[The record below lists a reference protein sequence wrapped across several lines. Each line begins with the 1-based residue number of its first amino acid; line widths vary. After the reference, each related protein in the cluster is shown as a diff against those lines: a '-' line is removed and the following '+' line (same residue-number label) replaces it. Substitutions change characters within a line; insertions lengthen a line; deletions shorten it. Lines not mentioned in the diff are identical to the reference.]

1 MNKELEILE
10 AWKRIKNHCQNDFIM
25 NLLYGYEKELRIV
38 KTALNEFVKLKKIEK
53 ELGVGLTTLFK
64 ALKQETL
71 FIKTDF
77 DIRETIKNGEG
88 WGMKHLSFEDGELVI
103 FCQMLYPNDITHKE
117 WVTPLRLKLCDYGKT
132 WALTKE
138 ELL

>member
-1 MNKELEILE
+1 MSRRTKKREDGWYDINLVIDESVDEELKPLVIGEYVRHSLNKLGQLE
-10 AWKRIKNHCQNDFIM
+10 D
-25 NLLYGYEKELRIV
+25 
-38 KTALNEFVKLKKIEK
+38 IEDT
-53 ELGVGLTTLFK
+53 VGIDLITLFK

-77 DIRETIKNGEG
+77 DIKETIKNGEG
-88 WGMKHLSFEDGELVI
+88 WGMKHFEFENGEPII
-103 FCQMLYPNDITHKE
+103 FAQILYSNDITHKE
-117 WVTPLRLKLCDYGKT
+117 WLTPLRLKLTDYGKT

>member
-1 MNKELEILE
+1 MRLTKKFELAKNGYYYYSTQKNEYTSPLVDKLGQLE
-10 AWKRIKNHCQNDFIM
+10 D
-25 NLLYGYEKELRIV
+25 
-38 KTALNEFVKLKKIEK
+38 IED
-53 ELGVGLTTLFK
+53 ELGIDLITLFK

-88 WGMKHLSFEDGELVI
+88 WGMKHLSFEDNEMVI
-103 FCQMLYPNDITHKE
+103 FAQILYPNNITHKE